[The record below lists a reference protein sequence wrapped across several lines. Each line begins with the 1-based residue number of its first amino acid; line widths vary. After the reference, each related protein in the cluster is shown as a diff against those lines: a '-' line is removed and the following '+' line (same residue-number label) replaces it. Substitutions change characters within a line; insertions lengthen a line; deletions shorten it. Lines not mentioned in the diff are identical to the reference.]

1 MPTAQIELI
10 ARFSEEDKEKAE
22 AQILGKQ
29 KETDYEIR
37 EYPVEV
43 VVKKFTEGLQDD
55 TAEIFIP
62 DYQREL
68 VWKERQQAKFIESM
82 LMNLPIPYIF
92 VADNNEGD
100 NAGRL
105 EIVDGSQRVRTLVRY
120 VTDQLTLDG
129 LEVLPALNGFKF
141 SDLPIPR
148 QKRFLRK
155 TLRLIEMTFLAD
167 EEARHQLFDRLNSG
181 GTKLEEM
188 EQRIGARRGEFTNF
202 IRELAQDAQFR
213 RLCPVG
219 PARVIRREY
228 EELVLRFFA
237 YYECYEH
244 FDKQVN
250 EFLNDYLTVR
260 NEEFNETELRE
271 KFRNVLNFVEIHFPN
286 HFRKSPN
293 NQSVPRIRFEAI
305 AVGVALA
312 LDIEPQ
318 LTPPPVSGWI
328 NSEAFIDHTRSD
340 ASNSKPKVI
349 NRIHFVRDNLLGRA
363 PEYVGSES

>member
-1 MPTAQIELI
+1 MPSAQFDLI
-10 ARFSEEDKEKAE
+10 PRFSEEDKDKAE
-22 AQILGKQ
+22 SQILAKQ

-43 VVKKFTEGLQDD
+43 VVNKFTQGLEDD

-68 VWKERQQAKFIESM
+68 VWKDHQQAKFIESM

-105 EIVDGSQRVRTLVRY
+105 EIVDGSQRVRTLVRF
-120 VTDQLTLDG
+120 VTDKLTLSG
-129 LEVLPALNGFKF
+129 LEVLTALNSFKF

-188 EQRIGARRGEFTNF
+188 EQRIGARRGPFTDF
-202 IRELAQDAQFR
+202 IRELAQDEQFR

-219 PARVIRREY
+219 PARIIRREY
-228 EELVLRFFA
+228 EELILRFFA
-237 YYECYEH
+237 YYECYER

-260 NEEFNETELRE
+260 NDKFNEKDLRV
-271 KFRNVLNFVEIHFPN
+271 KFRRMLDFVEQYFPN
-286 HFRKSPN
+286 HFRKSPS
-293 NQSVPRIRFEAI
+293 NQSVPRIRFESI

-312 LDIEPQ
+312 LDQRPD
-318 LTPPPVSGWI
+318 LNPVSVNNWI
-328 NSEAFIDHTRSD
+328 NSDEFIDHTRSD

-349 NRIHFVRDNLLGRA
+349 NRIHYVRDNLLGSE
-363 PEYVGSES
+363 PQYVGTEG